1 MIETIET
8 TNYILSLLGIGAG
21 LVASVLVIDL
31 YTSRVFTPLIRRT
44 GLLLA
49 FLTTLVGTIMA
60 FVYSE
65 YFGLVPCGLCWM
77 QRVFLFSQVVV
88 IGTAIFYRDALAA
101 RYGIALSIAG
111 FIVGVYQHYIQMG
124 GSEFIKCPAAG
135 AGADCA
141 KRYLFEFGFMTY
153 PLLSAIVFAFLIAL
167 YVYILKTR
175 TV

>member
-1 MIETIET
+1 MIETLET

-21 LVASVLVIDL
+21 LAASVLLIDL
-31 YTSRVFTPLIRRT
+31 YTSRVLVNIIGRF

-49 FLTTLVGTIMA
+49 FMTTLVGTIMA

-77 QRVFLFSQVVV
+77 QRVFLFSQVIV
-88 IGTAIFYRDALAA
+88 IGAAVFYRDQLAA
-101 RYGIALSIAG
+101 RYGIALSISG
-111 FIVGVYQHYIQMG
+111 FIVGIYQHYIQMG
-124 GSEFIKCPAAG
+124 GSEFVKCPTAG

-167 YVYILKTR
+167 YVYILKTK
-175 TV
+175 TS